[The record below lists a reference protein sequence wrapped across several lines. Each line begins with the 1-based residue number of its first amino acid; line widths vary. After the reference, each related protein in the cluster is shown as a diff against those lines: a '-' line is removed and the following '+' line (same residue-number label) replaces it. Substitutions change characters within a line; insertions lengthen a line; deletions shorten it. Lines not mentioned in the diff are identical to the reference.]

1 MQATQATPGK
11 VGERS
16 MSPPSQTPQP
26 TRQGPSGG
34 SSGQAGGA
42 QGPLRVIIID
52 DQSAIRQAISDLLK
66 GARDIEIVGQAA
78 DGDEGLMLVHNVN
91 PDAILLDLEMPRL
104 DGFTFLRLLMAKRP
118 TPVVVVS
125 SHSSRESVFRALELG
140 AMEFVAKPTR
150 ISGAGDLQPIRDD
163 LLQKLRMVRSL
174 KLETLAART
183 RAHRLNPSSSPG
195 IPQGTGA
202 TGTPPSGASDGL
214 PARSMS
220 SDDLYAARLTTEN
233 SFLPTRLIC
242 IGASTGGPP
251 SILTLLQ
258 GLDTRLPATFLITQH
273 MPDMYTQAF
282 AERLRRAT
290 HWPVRTATPG
300 DAIAQGE
307 VLIASGGASLCIV
320 REGPFLIVEPPSSTQ
335 TPDALRGG
343 SGSLNIPMGLGSAP
357 SPSIDRML
365 MSAASA
371 MGERVIAVLLSG
383 MSGEGVS
390 GIQAVRAAGGRV
402 IVESPESAIMTGMPQ
417 EAIRS
422 GAVHEVVPLRRMAD
436 TLTRLVLNKR

>member
-1 MQATQATPGK
+1 MI
-11 VGERS
+11 
-16 MSPPSQTPQP
+16 PPSQTSQP
-26 TRQGPSGG
+26 SRPGQSGASGGPSAG
-34 SSGQAGGA
+34 S
-42 QGPLRVIIID
+42 QGPLRVIIVD
-52 DQSAIRQAISDLLK
+52 DQSTIRQAICDLLK
-66 GARDIEIVGQAA
+66 GARDIEIIGQAA

-183 RAHRLNPSSSPG
+183 RAHRLNPSSSPNM
-195 IPQGTGA
+195 QGVSNPAQSAVPNTQGA
-202 TGTPPSGASDGL
+202 D
-214 PARSMS
+214 ARSS
-220 SDDLYAARLTTEN
+220 YSDDQYAARLTSEN
-233 SFLPTRLIC
+233 SFLPSRLIC

-258 GLDTRLPATFLITQH
+258 GLDSRLPASVLITQH

-290 HWPVRTATPG
+290 HWPVRTAVGG

-307 VLIASGGASLCIV
+307 ALVASGGKSLCVV
-320 REGPFLIVEPPSSTQ
+320 REGPFLIVQPQSSAQ
-335 TPDALRGG
+335 TPDAGPGG
-343 SGSLNIPMGLGSAP
+343 HLSAVVPIGLGSAP
-357 SPSIDRML
+357 APSIDRML
-365 MSAASA
+365 ISAASA
-371 MGERVIAVLLSG
+371 MGDRVIAVLLSG
-383 MSGEGVS
+383 MSGEGIA

-402 IVESPESAIMTGMPQ
+402 VVESPESAIMTGMPQ

-422 GAVHEVVPLRRMAD
+422 GAVHDVVPLRRMVD
-436 TLTRLVLNKR
+436 TLTHLVMSKR

>member
-1 MQATQATPGK
+1 MI
-11 VGERS
+11 
-16 MSPPSQTPQP
+16 PPSQTSQP
-26 TRQGPSGG
+26 SRPGQSG
-34 SSGQAGGA
+34 SSGGPAASG
-42 QGPLRVIIID
+42 QGPLRVIIVD
-52 DQSAIRQAISDLLK
+52 DQSTIRQAICDLLK
-66 GARDIEIVGQAA
+66 GARDIEIIGQAA

-183 RAHRLNPSSSPG
+183 RAHRLNPSSSPN
-195 IPQGTGA
+195 IPPPGSPAANTGSVI
-202 TGTPPSGASDGL
+202 TGSSAMPRDA
-214 PARSMS
+214 S
-220 SDDLYAARLTTEN
+220 SDDKYAARQTAEN

-258 GLDTRLPATFLITQH
+258 GLDPRLPATFLITQH

-290 HWPVRTATPG
+290 HWPVRTAMSG

-307 VLIASGGASLCIV
+307 VLIASGGSSLCIA
-320 REGPFLIVEPPSSTQ
+320 REGPFLVVQPQSSTQ
-335 TPDALRGG
+335 TPDAMPGPGG
-343 SGSLNIPMGLGSAP
+343 LTQLPIGLGNGPA
-357 SPSIDRML
+357 PSIDRML
-365 MSAASA
+365 ISAAAA

-383 MSGEGVS
+383 MSGEGVA

-402 IVESPESAIMTGMPQ
+402 VVESPESAIMTGMPQ